1 MAVAV
6 TLELK
11 CQSGKGGDMVG
22 ALKSMLGDT
31 RARQGAVSIEL
42 VVKQDNSDHILVCE
56 IWETKE
62 DHQAYMG
69 WRQERGDLGKSGCPG
84 RHRRGGAN
92 SDILR
97 HRRSRLIPDSSG
109 SRVCP
114 AGWRHAPPC
123 R

>member
-22 ALKSMLGDT
+22 NLKSMLGDT

-42 VVKQDNSDHILVCE
+42 VVKQDNSDHILVYE

-69 WRQERGDLGKSGCPG
+69 WRQERGDLDAL
-84 RHRRGGAN
+84 GGIVAEEPTVTHY
-92 SDILR
+92 DIA
-97 HRRSRLIPDSSG
+97 D
-109 SRVCP
+109 P
-114 AGWRHAPPC
+114 A
-123 R
+123 